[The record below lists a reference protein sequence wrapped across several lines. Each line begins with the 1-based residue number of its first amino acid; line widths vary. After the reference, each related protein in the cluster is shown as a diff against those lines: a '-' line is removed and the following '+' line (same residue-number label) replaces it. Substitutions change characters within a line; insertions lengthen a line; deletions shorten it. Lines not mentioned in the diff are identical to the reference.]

1 MPRVLVM
8 DQDPAIRLFLRRRLT
23 KAGYSVQDAEPAEA
37 AHQVTIEQ
45 FDLLILDVDLPGERG
60 TNLIH
65 TIRDAS
71 AIPVLALSNRS
82 DEDTAITA
90 LKSGADDFIRKPFGI
105 EELLARAENALR
117 RRAREQGQHVRLAAG
132 SIEID
137 LRHRRVYSHGVEI
150 HLPVKEHEVLRALA
164 KNADRVVSH
173 SGLLGAVWGSRDL
186 KHLPNLRLA
195 IRALRRKLESDP
207 DRPQHILT
215 ETRIGYCLRT
225 QAPASRAGHRRSV
238 EPVAK

>member
-1 MPRVLVM
+1 MARVLVM

-23 KAGYSVQDAEPAEA
+23 KAGYSVQDAEPTEA
-37 AHQVTIEQ
+37 VCRESIEQ
-45 FDLLILDVDLPGERG
+45 FDLLILDLDLPEGSG
-60 TNLIH
+60 ANLIS

-71 AIPVLALSNRS
+71 TIPILALSNRY
-82 DEDTAITA
+82 EEAAAIAA
-90 LKSGADDFIRKPFGI
+90 LRSGADDLIRKPFGVG
-105 EELLARAENALR
+105 ELLARAENALR

-137 LRHRRVYSHGVEI
+137 LWHRRVYSQGVEV
-150 HLPVKEHEVLRALA
+150 HLPLKEYEALRVLAE
-164 KNADRVVSH
+164 NADRVVGH
-173 SGLLGAVWGSRDL
+173 NDLLGAVWGSRDL
-186 KHLPNLRLA
+186 KHLAYLRLV
-195 IRALRRKLESDP
+195 IRALRRKLEPDP

-225 QAPASRAGHRRSV
+225 RARATRAGHRQSI

>member
-23 KAGYSVQDAEPAEA
+23 KAGYSVQDAEPTEA
-37 AHQVTIEQ
+37 VCQETIAQ
-45 FDLLILDVDLPGERG
+45 FDLLILDLDLPKGSG
-60 TNLIH
+60 ANLIRSV
-65 TIRDAS
+65 RDLS
-71 AIPVLALSNRS
+71 EIPVLALSTRN
-82 DEDTAITA
+82 EETAAIAA
-90 LKSGADDFIRKPFGI
+90 LTSGADDFIRKPFGI

-117 RRAREQGQHVRLAAG
+117 RRAREKGQHVRLAAG

-137 LRHRRVYSHGVEI
+137 LRHRRVYSDGAEI

-164 KNADRVVSH
+164 ENADRVVSH
-173 SGLLGAVWGSRDL
+173 SDLLGAVWGSRDL
-186 KHLPNLRLA
+186 KHLPNLRLV
-195 IRALRRKLESDP
+195 IRALRRKLEPDP

-225 QAPASRAGHRRSV
+225 RARATRARRLRSIG
-238 EPVAK
+238 PVAK